1 METRPPASPIFA
13 RRRARR
19 VGQTRS
25 SRSSWIATASEPSV
39 ATPQAITSVSVST
52 PQWCAQTN
60 DAARSAT
67 ERTPSVAA
75 TGARFG
81 ASGPVA
87 KASNAELYSAFR
99 PAVRQLAACL
109 EQVLRDHLDVGQHR
123 HEVRVAV
130 PARHDVDVA
139 VVNDPGARDAAEV
152 PPDVEALR
160 REDGPQRL
168 DRRHRE
174 PLHFERL
181 SVLEV
186 VERRAV
192 PVRRD
197 HQVTRGVRELVQE
210 DERELAAVDHELR
223 LVLRQ
228 RRGAAEDALV
238 ALVRVLDVLEPPRR
252 PQPLHPQEATCASAS
267 PCSIAAMTNWLK
279 RLFGGSG
286 SSESEAPEPAN
297 APPPPPPPPASTP
310 SEPPAPP

>member
-1 METRPPASPIFA
+1 MPPRASAAMETRPPASPIFA

-87 KASNAELYSAFR
+87 KASIDELYSAFR
-99 PAVRQLAACL
+99 PGFRQLAACL
-109 EQVLRDHLDVGQHR
+109 EQVLRDDLDVAQHR

-130 PARHDVDVA
+130 PARHDVDVT
-139 VVNDPGARDAAEV
+139 VVDDACAGDAAQV
-152 PPDVEALR
+152 PADVEPLG
-160 REDGPQRL
+160 REDVPQGLDRL
-168 DRRHRE
+168 DGE
-174 PLHFERL
+174 PVRLERL
-181 SVLEV
+181 GVLEV

-197 HQVTRGVRELVQE
+197 HKVPRRVRELVEE
-210 DERELAAVDHELR
+210 DEGELAAMDDELR

-228 RRGAAEDALV
+228 PGGAAEDALV
-238 ALVRVLDVLEPPRR
+238 PFVRVLHVLEPPRC
-252 PQPLHPQEATCASAS
+252 PELPHAAEATSAS
-267 PCSIAAMTNWLK
+267 ERPCRIAA
-279 RLFGGSG
+279 
-286 SSESEAPEPAN
+286 
-297 APPPPPPPPASTP
+297 
-310 SEPPAPP
+310 